1 MGKFDK
7 DGGQTA
13 GRSLRVWST
22 EQINQMMTDYENG
35 YDIDYSPFFEHDI
48 GLKAENIS
56 FDYTDEEL
64 EEIDRCY
71 NDPKYFSEKYCR
83 WMTDHGMQTVTLRP
97 YQRELIDIV
106 TSQDYDAAKD
116 LLVPKNRNII

>member
-22 EQINQMMTDYENG
+22 EQINQMMADYENG

-64 EEIDRCY
+64 EEIL
-71 NDPKYFSEKYCR
+71 S
-83 WMTDHGMQTVTLRP
+83 
-97 YQRELIDIV
+97 LIDKG
-106 TSQDYDAAKD
+106 TEKRDNSRTAD
-116 LLVPKNRNII
+116 L

>member
-1 MGKFDK
+1 
-7 DGGQTA
+7 
-13 GRSLRVWST
+13 
-22 EQINQMMTDYENG
+22 MMTDYENG

-48 GLKAENIS
+48 GLKADNIS

-71 NDPKYFSEKYCR
+71 NDPKYFIEKYCR

>member
-1 MGKFDK
+1 
-7 DGGQTA
+7 
-13 GRSLRVWST
+13 
-22 EQINQMMTDYENG
+22 MMTDYENG

-71 NDPKYFSEKYCR
+71 NDPKYFIERYCR
-83 WMTDHGMQTVTLRP
+83 WMTDHG
-97 YQRELIDIV
+97 
-106 TSQDYDAAKD
+106 DAAAIPEGAHRHSDVTGLRRGEGPARPEEPQHHMNGRAAIGKVFFSNN
-116 LLVPKNRNII
+116 LYII